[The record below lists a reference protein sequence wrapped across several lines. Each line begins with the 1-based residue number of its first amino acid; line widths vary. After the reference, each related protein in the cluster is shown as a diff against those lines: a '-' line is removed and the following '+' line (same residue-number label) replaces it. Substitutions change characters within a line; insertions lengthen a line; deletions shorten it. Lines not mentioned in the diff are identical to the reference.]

1 MRLFHAFAFLLVLLG
16 IGGCVSAP
24 EGVAPSFV
32 DPAKYAHYTCAE
44 VTAAKQ
50 EATVALANLSEKQ
63 SGARARGIAYNLLLI
78 PGAGALAKDR
88 AGEIGV
94 LKGELL
100 ALESALR
107 TCSD

>member
-1 MRLFHAFAFLLVLLG
+1 MAGASPLRR
-16 IGGCVSAP
+16 
-24 EGVAPSFV
+24 VAPSFV
-32 DPAKYAHYTCAE
+32 DPAKYANYTCAE